1 MGTSALQVNTLIA
14 FDTSKYR
21 YFWLL
26 ISHSVT
32 LVYHLSVSSDVFKK
46 KEKGKKRVKKCY
58 VFLFTFLFHFRTFI
72 TFITDFRRK

>member
-1 MGTSALQVNTLIA
+1 MRMAVGTSALQVNTLIA

-32 LVYHLSVSSDVFKK
+32 LVYQLAAMSLKKRK
-46 KEKGKKRVKKCY
+46 KERNV
-58 VFLFTFLFHFRTFI
+58 
-72 TFITDFRRK
+72 